1 MGQVAARVSRASSV
15 GRIEQINELL
25 VVCCMAF
32 ALCSTFSRVGIL
44 DSLNKA
50 IIAVFCLLI
59 LVLFFHK
66 RQTKFSFF
74 VLSITA
80 ILHAVAFLFPISPKE
95 GIATYF
101 MYAFWVLFW
110 LYMSQNWRGFL
121 SAVRNMKS
129 GLDATAILWSVMVF
143 GSLFI
148 PVCYKIGWGG
158 THYFTSFTTDS
169 FEIAPVAMFMM
180 ALNILLYKIDKN
192 KKKAILLSIIP
203 LTCVFA
209 AGTRTYLIVVL
220 IEFAILLRVMIKGNS
235 AYAFVLLLMIT
246 VFFGIASVT
255 NIGQKFESATFDT
268 NDIRVFLNVFTNGR
282 SEFWMVDWN
291 AFLQGDRFSKLFG
304 HGFSYV
310 YDLNQATIGMRL
322 YAHNDF
328 INILLNF
335 GLIGML
341 VYFAVFVPM
350 VGRIGFRCG
359 MVICLLFTFTW
370 LFNAFFNMIYVYAI
384 AVIGMGLL
392 AVALLFDEKSEGFR

>member
-1 MGQVAARVSRASSV
+1 
-15 GRIEQINELL
+15 
-25 VVCCMAF
+25 
-32 ALCSTFSRVGIL
+32 
-44 DSLNKA
+44 
-50 IIAVFCLLI
+50 
-59 LVLFFHK
+59 
-66 RQTKFSFF
+66 
-74 VLSITA
+74 
-80 ILHAVAFLFPISPKE
+80 
-95 GIATYF
+95 
-101 MYAFWVLFW
+101 
-110 LYMSQNWRGFL
+110 
-121 SAVRNMKS
+121 
-129 GLDATAILWSVMVF
+129 
-143 GSLFI
+143 
-148 PVCYKIGWGG
+148 
-158 THYFTSFTTDS
+158 
-169 FEIAPVAMFMM
+169 
-180 ALNILLYKIDKN
+180 
-192 KKKAILLSIIP
+192 
-203 LTCVFA
+203 
-209 AGTRTYLIVVL
+209 
-220 IEFAILLRVMIKGNS
+220 MIKGNS